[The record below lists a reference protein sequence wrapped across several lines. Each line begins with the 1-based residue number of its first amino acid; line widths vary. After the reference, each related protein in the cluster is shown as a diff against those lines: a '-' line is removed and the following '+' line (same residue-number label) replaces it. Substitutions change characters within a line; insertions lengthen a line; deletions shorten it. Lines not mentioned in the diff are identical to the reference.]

1 MLIIQEKFKNT
12 KIILASRSP
21 RRQYLM
27 RELGLQFETSENGSE
42 DESFPGS
49 LSKKEIPVYLAVKKS
64 DGFLNLLDKSTLL
77 ITADTIVWCDRQVLG
92 KPEDRDEAV
101 RILEKISGRKHQVIT
116 GVCLRNQQKTVTFH
130 SLTSVFFRQLS
141 GTEIDY
147 YVDNFKP
154 YDKAGAYG
162 IQEWIGYAGIKKIRG
177 SYFNVMGLPTEKLYK
192 NLIEF

>member
-1 MLIIQEKFKNT
+1 MLILQEKFKNT

-21 RRQYLM
+21 RRQYLL
-27 RELGLQFETSENGSE
+27 RELGLQFEVAENGDE
-42 DESFPGS
+42 DETYPIS

-64 DGFLNLLDKSTLL
+64 NGFLNLLEKNTLL
-77 ITADTIVWCDRQVLG
+77 ITSDTIVWCDRQVLG
-92 KPEDRDEAV
+92 KPEDREDAV

-116 GVCLRNQQKTVTFH
+116 GVCLRSQYKTITFH
-130 SLTSVFFRQLS
+130 SITSVFFRDLS
-141 GTEIDY
+141 GMEIDFY
-147 YVDNFKP
+147 IDNYRP

-192 NLIEF
+192 NLIDF